1 MMEFS
6 KEMDVIRDGAL
17 QLVRAAV
24 KIRDEQGL
32 PIVGIDLAGQED
44 GYPPGKFKDVYAY
57 AHKHFLHKTVH
68 AGEAYGAESIFQAIT
83 DCYADRIGHG
93 YYLFD
98 ENKIADETIVDK
110 KKYVTDLASF
120 IADKRVMI
128 EVCLTSNL
136 QTNPTLGDIKNH
148 PFKKMLEN
156 RMSVSLCTDNRLV
169 SNTTV
174 SREYRLAVDNFEIP
188 LKLLKD
194 IVAYGFKRCFYPGHY
209 VQKRNYAK
217 TTMQYFDRVADKH
230 GVS

>member
-1 MMEFS
+1 MVDLGLDGPMSHLVQLHPGAFL
-6 KEMDVIRDGAL
+6 KE
-17 QLVRAAV
+17 
-24 KIRDEQGL
+24 K
-32 PIVGIDLAGQED
+32 
-44 GYPPGKFKDVYAY
+44 
-57 AHKHFLHKTVH
+57 
-68 AGEAYGAESIFQAIT
+68 
-83 DCYADRIGHG
+83 CYADRIGHG

-98 ENKIADETIVDK
+98 ENKIVNESITNK
-110 KKYVTDLASF
+110 SKYVNDLASY

-136 QTNPTLGDIKNH
+136 QTNPTLIDIKNH

-174 SREYRLAVDNFEIP
+174 SREYRLAVDNFDIP

-209 VQKRNYAK
+209 VQKRSYAK
-217 TTMQYFDRVADKH
+217 KSMQFFDVIAQKH
-230 GVS
+230 GLS